1 MKYRVW
7 FTERFTG
14 FEIFQD
20 VEAENGLEARQK
32 AEKELKQKNPN
43 LQLIYRYTWRI

>member
-20 VEAENGLEARQK
+20 VEAENGQEARLK
-32 AEKELKQKNPN
+32 AEKQLKEKSPN